1 MKYAY
6 VMRKFL
12 SFGLVLAFSFVSA
25 AVPANSA
32 VKLGDA
38 CKSLGQTATLNGST
52 VSCIKSGSKLVWSK
66 GVKVNSYDVAFAKS
80 HLLEAQAKAAKILA
94 DAKSFA
100 EQISSAPNCKTSNS
114 SARASIGS
122 DGNLR
127 ALIFENPG
135 ICDITVRASASFRCD
150 SPLPPSKNTV
160 RSTGVF
166 PLRAKEKLTL
176 SNWSYYFPQVN
187 LECRLLTGSSGLAIN
202 LSRDGQSP
210 SVMTLTSSYSGSF
223 NQAEA
228 SKKAENL
235 LKTARTQADKIVSD
249 AKNPALIAKV
259 WKAAADKVAE
269 KLAAEK
275 LAADTLAVTCVVGSS
290 CKVGNTGP
298 GGGEVFYDAG
308 IEQPWGRFLEF
319 APNGW
324 YGSASDPS
332 VKWCDND
339 SWPVYGPEG
348 TSIGQGK
355 PNTKL
360 MLQNCTSGAAVAAAS
375 YRGGSKDDWYLPSKD
390 ELNELAKY
398 VSRDDENDLVANGGY
413 GRLKIIREGFKSA
426 LWSSTDYREKWGYAY
441 AALGHGQLS
450 SIWSKYY
457 QEYVRPVRA
466 FSIADATTVRKAATN
481 KNCSPNPICSVGS
494 TGPGGGEVFYDA
506 GSQQSWGR
514 YLEFAPKGWS
524 GKSTDPQLIWCDLDK
539 TLVGDIVSYEMI
551 TTARVSQIGKGKSN
565 TDIIVSKCST
575 GAGVEAR
582 RYTGGGK
589 LDWSL
594 PSIDELNELCKYAG
608 EQAGNQAKGDF
619 KVDCR
624 GTGENQRGGFTE
636 NNYYWSSSE
645 RNEQNTWQQA
655 LYGGGGSSSWK
666 SALNGVR
673 PVRAF

>member
-1 MKYAY
+1 
-6 VMRKFL
+6 MRKFL
-12 SFGLVLAFSFVSA
+12 RLGLVLAFSFVSA
-25 AVPANSA
+25 SVPANSA
-32 VKLGDA
+32 VKLGDD
-38 CKSLGQTATLNGST
+38 CKSLGQTATFNGST
-52 VSCIKSGSKLVWSK
+52 VSCIKSGSKLVWST
-66 GVKVNSYDVAFAKS
+66 GVKVNAYDAAFAKS

-100 EQISSAPNCKTSNS
+100 EQISSAPNCVPSNS

-127 ALIFENPG
+127 SLVFENPG
-135 ICDITVRASASFRCD
+135 ICDITVRASAYFRCD

-166 PLRAKEKLTL
+166 PLRAKEKLIF

-210 SVMTLTSSYSGSF
+210 SVITLTSSYSGSF

-249 AKNPALIAKV
+249 ARNPALIAKA
-259 WKAAADKVAE
+259 WKSAADKVAE
-269 KLAAEK
+269 KIAAEK
-275 LAADTLAVTCVVGSS
+275 IAAATLAVTCAVGDS

-298 GGGEVFYDAG
+298 GGGVVFYDAG
-308 IEQPWGRFLEF
+308 IEQSWGRFLEF

-324 YGSASDPS
+324 YGGASDAS
-332 VKWCDND
+332 VRWCDND
-339 SWPVYGPEG
+339 SWSMIGPQG

-360 MLQNCTSGAAVAAAS
+360 MLQNCASGAGVVAAS
-375 YRGGSKDDWYLPSKD
+375 YKGGAKDDWFLPSKD
-390 ELNELAKY
+390 ELNELCKF
-398 VSRDDENDLVANGGY
+398 VSLQVTGDTNVNCPVVEILRKGFTRDQYA
-413 GRLKIIREGFKSA
+413 
-426 LWSSTDYREKWGYAY
+426 SSTESDWWYAY
-441 AALGHGQLS
+441 GSWFGPQNSSFISKFDKALIRPIRS
-450 SIWSKYY
+450 FSVADSK
-457 QEYVRPVRA
+457 
-466 FSIADATTVRKAATN
+466 TTAQAATN
-481 KNCSPNPICSVGS
+481 TYCFPSPKCSIGS
-494 TGPGGGEVFYDA
+494 TGPGGGVVFYDA

-539 TLVGDIVSYEMI
+539 TLVGNIVSYDML
-551 TTARVSQIGKGKSN
+551 TQARGSQIGKGKSN
-565 TDIIVSKCST
+565 TDAIVSKCSA

-608 EQAGNQAKGDF
+608 EQVGNQAKGDI

-645 RNEQNTWQQA
+645 RDEQNTWQQA

-666 SALNGVR
+666 TALNGVR

>member
-6 VMRKFL
+6 QMRKFL
-12 SFGLVLAFSFVSA
+12 SFALVLVFIVTSA

-38 CKSLGQTATLNGST
+38 CKSVGQKSTLNGSVIT
-52 VSCIKSGSKLVWSK
+52 CIKSGTKLVWSK
-66 GVKVNSYDVAFAKS
+66 GANVDSYNAAFAKS
-80 HLLEAQAKAAKILA
+80 HLLEAQAKAAQILSA
-94 DAKSFA
+94 AKSTA
-100 EQISSAPNCKTSNS
+100 NQISSPPYCTTGNS

-127 ALIFENPG
+127 SLVFENPG

-166 PLRAKEKLTL
+166 PLRAKERLIF

-202 LSRDGQSP
+202 LSRDGQEP
-210 SVMTLTSSYSGSF
+210 SVMTLTSSYSGNF
-223 NQAEA
+223 NQVEATKSAE
-228 SKKAENL
+228 KL
-235 LKTARTQADKIVSD
+235 LKTARIQAEKTIAD
-249 AKNPALIAKV
+249 AKNPVLIG
-259 WKAAADKVAE
+259 KAWQAAE
-269 KLAAEK
+269 KIAAEKIAAEK
-275 LAADTLAVTCVVGSS
+275 LIADTLAVTCVVGGS

-298 GGGEVFYDAG
+298 GGGVVFYDAG

-319 APNGW
+319 APKGW
-324 YGSASDPS
+324 SGSTADTRS
-332 VKWCDND
+332 KWCDND
-339 SWPVYGPEG
+339 TWSVIGPRG

-355 PNTKL
+355 PNTNL
-360 MLQNCTSGAAVAAAS
+360 MLQNCTSGAAVAAAA
-375 YRGGSKDDWYLPSKD
+375 YRGGAKDDWFLPSKD
-390 ELNELAKY
+390 ELNELVKF
-398 VSRDDENDLVANGGY
+398 VSRVDKDNPINYLTTVKVIRGGFTEDGY
-413 GRLKIIREGFKSA
+413 
-426 LWSSTDYREKWGYAY
+426 WSSTDYPEQWGYAY
-441 AALGHGQLS
+441 GSMFGMQIRSLM
-450 SIWSKYY
+450 SKYDK
-457 QEYVRPVRA
+457 EFVRPIRS
-466 FSIADATTVRKAATN
+466 FSVADAKTAAQAATN
-481 KNCSPNPICSVGS
+481 NNCSPNPKCSVGS

>member
-12 SFGLVLAFSFVSA
+12 SFGLVLAFIFVSA

-66 GVKVNSYDVAFAKS
+66 GVKVNSYDATFAKS
-80 HLLEAQAKAAKILA
+80 HLLEAQVKAAKILA
-94 DAKSFA
+94 DAKSLA
-100 EQISSAPNCKTSNS
+100 EQISSTPYCVASNS
-114 SARASIGS
+114 SASAYIGS

-135 ICDITVRASASFRCD
+135 ICDISVRASAAFKCD
-150 SPLPPSKNTV
+150 SPLPPSRSTV
-160 RSTGVF
+160 TGTGVF
-166 PLRAKEKLTL
+166 PLRAKEKLIV
-176 SNWSYYFPQVN
+176 SYFISRYFPQV
-187 LECRLLTGSSGLAIN
+187 LSDCRLLTGSSSNTVNI
-202 LSRDGQSP
+202 SRDGQSP
-210 SVMTLTSSYSGSF
+210 KVMTLTSSYSGNF
-223 NQAEA
+223 NQVEA
-228 SKKAENL
+228 SKKADQII
-235 LKTARTQADKIVSD
+235 KSAKVRADEIIAN
-249 AKNPALIAKV
+249 AKNPVMIAKA
-259 WKAAADKVAE
+259 WKVVADKVAD
-269 KLAAEK
+269 KLAADK
-275 LAADTLAVTCVVGSS
+275 LAADTLAITCVLGDS

-298 GGGEVFYDAG
+298 GGGVVFYDAG
-308 IEQPWGRFLEF
+308 IEQSWGRFLEF

-324 YGSASDPS
+324 YGSASDAS
-332 VKWCDND
+332 VKWCDKD
-339 SWPVYGPEG
+339 LWSVIGPQG

-355 PNTKL
+355 PNTNL
-360 MLQNCTSGAAVAAAS
+360 MLKNCTSGAGVVAAS
-375 YRGGSKDDWYLPSKD
+375 YKGGAKDDWFLPSKD
-390 ELNELAKY
+390 ELNELCKY
-398 VSRDDENDLVANGGY
+398 VSLQVTGDTKINCPVVETLRD
-413 GRLKIIREGFKSA
+413 GFTRDRYV
-426 LWSSTDYREKWGYAY
+426 SSSESDFRYAY
-441 AALGHGQLS
+441 GSWFGPQHS
-450 SIWSKYY
+450 SLISKYD
-457 QEYVRPVRA
+457 QAIVRPIRS
-466 FSIADATTVRKAATN
+466 FSVADSKTTAQAATN

-565 TDIIVSKCST
+565 TDSIVSKCST

-655 LYGGGGSSSWK
+655 LYGGGGSSWPK

>member
-298 GGGEVFYDAG
+298 GGGVVFYDAG
-308 IEQPWGRFLEF
+308 IEQSWGRFLEF

-324 YGSASDPS
+324 YGGASDAS
-332 VKWCDND
+332 VRWCDND
-339 SWPVYGPEG
+339 SWSVIGPQG

-360 MLQNCTSGAAVAAAS
+360 MLQNCASGAGVVAAS
-375 YRGGSKDDWYLPSKD
+375 YKGGAKDDWFLPSKD
-390 ELNELAKY
+390 ELNELCKY
-398 VSRDDENDLVANGGY
+398 VSLMVTGDTKVNCPVVEILRKGFT
-413 GRLKIIREGFKSA
+413 REQYA
-426 LWSSTDYREKWGYAY
+426 SSTDSDWWYAY
-441 AALGHGQLS
+441 GSWFGPQHSSLFSKFDKAL
-450 SIWSKYY
+450 
-457 QEYVRPVRA
+457 VRPIRS
-466 FSIADATTVRKAATN
+466 FSVADSKTTVQAATN
-481 KNCSPNPICSVGS
+481 KNCSPNPICAVGS

>member
-1 MKYAY
+1 
-6 VMRKFL
+6 L
-12 SFGLVLAFSFVSA
+12 
-25 AVPANSA
+25 
-32 VKLGDA
+32 
-38 CKSLGQTATLNGST
+38 
-52 VSCIKSGSKLVWSK
+52 IWSK
-66 GVKVNSYDVAFAKS
+66 VESYDAAFAKS

-94 DAKSFA
+94 DSKSFA
-100 EQISSAPNCKTSNS
+100 EQISSAPNCVPSNS

-127 ALIFENPG
+127 SLVFENPG
-135 ICDITVRASASFRCD
+135 ICDITVRASAYFRCD

-166 PLRAKEKLTL
+166 PLRAKEKLIF

-210 SVMTLTSSYSGSF
+210 SVVTLTSSYSGSF
-223 NQAEA
+223 NQVEA
-228 SKKAENL
+228 SKRAENL

-249 AKNPALIAKV
+249 AKNPAMIAKA
-259 WKAAADKVAE
+259 WKAAADKAAAD
-269 KLAAEK
+269 KAAADKAAADKAAAEK
-275 LAADTLAVTCVVGSS
+275 AAADTLAVTCVIGGS

-324 YGSASDPS
+324 HGKSSDVS
-332 VKWCDND
+332 VKWCDNS
-339 SWPVYGPEG
+339 SWSVFGPEG
-348 TSIGQGK
+348 SSIGQGK
-355 PNTKL
+355 PNTNL
-360 MLQNCTSGAAVAAAS
+360 MLQNCASGAGVVAAS
-375 YRGGSKDDWYLPSKD
+375 YKGGAKDDWFLPSKD

-398 VSRDDENDLVANGGY
+398 VSRADEDDLVINGGY
-413 GRLKIIREGFKSA
+413 GGTKIIREGFKGG
-426 LWSSTDYREKWGYAY
+426 LWSSTGDSWRFDNAY
-441 AALGHGQLS
+441 VFPESGQLLT
-450 SIWSKYY
+450 IRSKYDS
-457 QEYVRPVRA
+457 EYVRPIRA
-466 FSIADATTVRKAATN
+466 FSIADTKTTRKAATN

-524 GKSTDPQLIWCDLDK
+524 GKATDPQLIWCDLDK
-539 TLVGDIVSYEMI
+539 TLVGDIVSYEML
-551 TTARVSQIGKGKSN
+551 TQTRGSQIGKGKSN
-565 TDIIVSKCST
+565 TDTIVSKCST

-582 RYTGGGK
+582 RYAGGGK

-594 PSIDELNELCKYAG
+594 ASIDELNELCKYAG
-608 EQAGNQAKGDF
+608 EQAGNQAKGDT
-619 KVDCR
+619 KVACR

-645 RNEQNTWQQA
+645 RDEYNTWQQA

-666 SALNGVR
+666 TALNGVR